1 MTGRDRSAVEVSTA
15 PVRVLVTGGS
25 GLLGTALR
33 KLDPTLICPPR
44 AELDVVDP
52 ISIANALDEHR
63 PEVVLHA
70 AAFTRNVAIRHD
82 PARAVRVNVAGTANI
97 AAACIDRGLR
107 LVYVSSDYVYADTP
121 GPHREDE
128 ALYPLSAYAW
138 TKLGGECAVR
148 LVPRHLIIRTTFG
161 PVPYEYAAAAAD
173 KRTSRMYVTEAAPR
187 ILELARS
194 ALEGV
199 VNVGDEPRS
208 MLEYARRTRP
218 DVGETTIAAL
228 GEPIPVDTSLD
239 LTRWRR
245 WLANRSSGSD
255 KP

>member
-1 MTGRDRSAVEVSTA
+1 MTGGSRPDRAEARAVPA
-15 PVRVLVTGGS
+15 RVLVTGGS

-33 KLDPTLICPPR
+33 QLDPSLVCPPH

-52 ISIANALDEHR
+52 GAIASALERHR
-63 PEVVLHA
+63 PEIVLHA

-82 PARAVRVNVAGTANI
+82 PARAVRVNIAGTAHI

-128 ALYPLSAYAW
+128 ALHPLNAYAW
-138 TKLGGECAVR
+138 TKLGGECAAR

-173 KRTSRMYVTEAAPR
+173 KRTSRMYVNEAAPR

-194 ALEGV
+194 GLEGV
-199 VNVGDEPRS
+199 VNVGDEAGS
-208 MLEYARRTRP
+208 MLAYARRTRP
-218 DVGETTIAAL
+218 DVGATTIAEL

-239 LTRWRR
+239 LARWKR
-245 WLANRSSGSD
+245 WVADGDGTGER
-255 KP
+255 

>member
-1 MTGRDRSAVEVSTA
+1 MTGGERPGGDTSTSPA
-15 PVRVLVTGGS
+15 RVLVTGGG

-33 KLDPTLICPPR
+33 KLDPTLVCPPR
-44 AELDVVDP
+44 AELDVADP
-52 ISIANALDEHR
+52 VSIATALNAHR
-63 PEVVLHA
+63 PEIVLHA
-70 AAFTRNVAIRHD
+70 AAFTRNVEIRRD

-97 AAACIDRGLR
+97 AAACIERGLR

-121 GPHREDE
+121 GPHREEE
-128 ALYPLSAYAW
+128 ALLPLNAYAW

-148 LVPRHLIIRTTFG
+148 LAPRHLIIRTTFG

-187 ILELARS
+187 ILELTRS
-194 ALEGV
+194 ELQGV

-218 DVGETTIAAL
+218 DVGETTLAAL

-239 LTRWRR
+239 LARWRR
-245 WLANRSSGSD
+245 WRAD
-255 KP
+255 KVPGGR